1 MISQNSGYKEAVKKN
16 IDSTPF
22 IQYLGLELKDIGP
35 GWCEIEILIKDH
47 HLQQDNFIHAGV
59 LATLA
64 DHTAGMAALSLL
76 PANQIVLT
84 IEFKINFLRP
94 AFGDALRCMATVLKY
109 GKSITVTE
117 SEVYAVNSGE
127 EKLVAKAS
135 VTLANVTQNDLPD
148 GNSSHTSAPD
158 FQL

>member
-1 MISQNSGYKEAVKKN
+1 M
-16 IDSTPF
+16 
-22 IQYLGLELKDIGP
+22 
-35 GWCEIEILIKDH
+35 
-47 HLQQDNFIHAGV
+47 QQDNFIHAGV

-64 DHTAGMAALSLL
+64 DHTAGMASLSLV
-76 PANQIVLT
+76 PTNQIVLT

-94 AFGDALRCMATVLKY
+94 AFGNALRCRATVLKY

-117 SEVYAVNSGE
+117 SEVYTINSGE

-135 VTLANVTQNDLPD
+135 VTIANVNRKGLP
-148 GNSSHTSAPD
+148 NINTSRTFALD